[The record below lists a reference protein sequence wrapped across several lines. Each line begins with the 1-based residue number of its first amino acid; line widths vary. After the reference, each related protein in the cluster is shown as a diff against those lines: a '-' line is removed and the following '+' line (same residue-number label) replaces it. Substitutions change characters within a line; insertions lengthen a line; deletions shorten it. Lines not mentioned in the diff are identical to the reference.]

1 MDWMVPLVLY
11 NLLILLAA
19 KVIEKLFG

>member
-1 MDWMVPLVLY
+1 MDWVVPLVLY

-19 KVIEKLFG
+19 KIIEKFFG

>member
-1 MDWMVPLVLY
+1 MDWVVPLVLY

-19 KVIEKLFG
+19 KIIEKLFG